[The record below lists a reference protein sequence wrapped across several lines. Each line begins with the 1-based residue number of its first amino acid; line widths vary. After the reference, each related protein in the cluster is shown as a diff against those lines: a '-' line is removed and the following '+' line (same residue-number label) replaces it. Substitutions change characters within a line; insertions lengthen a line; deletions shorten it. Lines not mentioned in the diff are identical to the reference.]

1 VDPEVDHP
9 EWFVTRW
16 ITGGPGGTGLG
27 AGAGAGIGAGTGI
40 ALIAEPGHVNSYL
53 VVGSR
58 RALLFDSGMG
68 MRPMLPVLERLTGLP
83 LIVVNS
89 HDHFDHRGGNQE
101 LAPHVVDIAVHPAG
115 LDGHAAAPADF
126 YPTYRRAASRAAE
139 LFERFA
145 ELDRSGPFTL
155 TPDQHPRPLPP
166 LDRWRIPA
174 VAPTRGLADGESIEL
189 GDRTVTVLHTPGHS
203 PDSLCLWDPETR
215 TLLSGD
221 TVLSAAYWAHQPG
234 ADVAVF
240 ARSLGRLAELPL
252 HRVLVAHNLRAE
264 LDVYA
269 VHRAARAMYAVAEG
283 HTRPRPG
290 VDALDRP
297 VDRHELHGITV
308 FTAPATAAP
317 ATAAPATAGP
327 DIAGPDAPVT
337 TAPDTG
343 VGR

>member
-1 VDPEVDHP
+1 VDHP

-16 ITGGPGGTGLG
+16 ITGGPRAGTGV
-27 AGAGAGIGAGTGI
+27 GTGI

-68 MRPMLPVLERLTGLP
+68 MRPILPVLERMA
-83 LIVVNS
+83 S
-89 HDHFDHRGGNQE
+89 H
-101 LAPHVVDIAVHPAG
+101 
-115 LDGHAAAPADF
+115 HAAPDDF
-126 YPTYRRAASRAAE
+126 YLTYRRAATRAAE

-174 VAPTRGLADGESIEL
+174 VAPTRALADGESIDL

-203 PDSLCLWDPETR
+203 PDSLCLWDAETR

-283 HTRPRPG
+283 HTRPRP
-290 VDALDRP
+290 DTDLLDRP

-308 FTAPATAAP
+308 FTTPDSAAP
-317 ATAAPATAGP
+317 ASG
-327 DIAGPDAPVT
+327 VT
-337 TAPDTG
+337 
-343 VGR
+343 R

>member
-16 ITGGPGGTGLG
+16 ISGGPGGTGPGEG
-27 AGAGAGIGAGTGI
+27 AGTGIGASTGI

-53 VVGSR
+53 VVGGR

-101 LAPHVVDIAVHPAG
+101 LAPQVVDIAVHPAG
-115 LDGHAAAPADF
+115 LGGHRAAPADF
-126 YPTYRRAASRAAE
+126 YPTYRRAATRAAE

-174 VAPTRGLADGESIEL
+174 VAPTRGLADGESIDL

-308 FTAPATAAP
+308 FTAP
-317 ATAAPATAGP
+317 
-327 DIAGPDAPVT
+327 DIAGPDAPPA
-337 TAPDTG
+337 TAPDTAPDIG